1 MSLDGTWQLTL
12 SSPMGDNYASAELVT
27 DGESV
32 SGKYTGLGTT
42 EDIVEG
48 SFVGDRVRWTVYR
61 KQPIEWATRFDLTL
75 DGQDA
80 MAGEVEVGTF
90 GSFKVTGARQN
101 G

>member
-12 SSPMGDNYASAELVT
+12 SSPMGDNYATAEFVT
-27 DGESV
+27 NAEEV

-48 SFVGDRVRWTVYR
+48 SVVGDRVRWTVYR
-61 KQPIEWATRFDLTL
+61 KQPIEWATKFDMTL
-75 DGQDA
+75 QGADA

-90 GSFKVTGARQN
+90 GSYKVTGERR
-101 G
+101 